1 MQAQP
6 ICVDAASIQ
15 VCDVDASV
23 DADSSIDSDIATD
36 GGSSIF
42 ESDASTDGYASI
54 SDVSIHGIFV
64 SPDMIWAVVG
74 CRKHTNDIWDDYSEW
89 ELDRYALGWD
99 LTTRKPA
106 TDCGSRCFSACDSD
120 LEWGKDWDSLN
131 FMNRRMIDNS
141 TGIDVI
147 DKFVHGREI
156 RRICV
161 SPSRA
166 RSAVKVGPEH
176 ESRVMILASTDSGDL
191 IGDPIPVV
199 QVKWPRMSFS
209 PNGKRLIITYHIGYM
224 RDAHI
229 DVEVYDVDTAQLIFK
244 LNLDGFDNYGVL
256 LSHDD
261 SNGNFRDRGDSED
274 DFPTFCVRDVSS
286 GNIVCTGNGNPV
298 AISPNGERI
307 VIHDKENAIIVW
319 DIALLSDQM
328 QSESVISDSTSQRLL
343 IACSDNPLRLSVAG
357 LYSSSFLLKDAR
369 LPAAFSP
376 DGSKVVAASSDHMI
390 YLWDANDATII
401 GHALQGHTKPITAIA
416 FSPSGSRIVS
426 ASDDLTLRI

>member
-1 MQAQP
+1 
-6 ICVDAASIQ
+6 
-15 VCDVDASV
+15 
-23 DADSSIDSDIATD
+23 
-36 GGSSIF
+36 
-42 ESDASTDGYASI
+42 
-54 SDVSIHGIFV
+54 
-64 SPDMIWAVVG
+64 
-74 CRKHTNDIWDDYSEW
+74 
-89 ELDRYALGWD
+89 
-99 LTTRKPA
+99 
-106 TDCGSRCFSACDSD
+106 
-120 LEWGKDWDSLN
+120 
-131 FMNRRMIDNS
+131 
-141 TGIDVI
+141 
-147 DKFVHGREI
+147 
-156 RRICV
+156 
-161 SPSRA
+161 
-166 RSAVKVGPEH
+166 
-176 ESRVMILASTDSGDL
+176 
-191 IGDPIPVV
+191 
-199 QVKWPRMSFS
+199 
-209 PNGKRLIITYHIGYM
+209 M

-244 LNLDGFDNYGVL
+244 LNLDGFDDYGVL

-261 SNGNFRDRGDSED
+261 SSIVYGNFRDRGDSED

-307 VIHDKENAIIVW
+307 VIHEKENAIIVW
-319 DIALLSDQM
+319 DITLLSDQM

-426 ASDDLTLRI
+426 ASEMFEREKNLNNHCKAVSSRLESFAFHSTNQPLSAFPRITVALFKMWM